1 MRKSFIKKY
10 WLGLTGLLVLLSLL
24 GIALQSTPAFAANSA
39 VSQDPLTAIRMLDRS
54 NGWALTDNKILKTT
68 DGGVH
73 WTNVTPA
80 QAPLTRGSKA
90 NFLSSS
96 YAWVVS
102 TNATNNVIVQRTTDG
117 GAHWQSTEIADSN
130 GAVLTD
136 MPHFLNVNEGWLSFS
151 TKYGMSSGILA
162 DIYHTTDGGQHW
174 NKMTDYSQIASGLS
188 ISGRSTG
195 ISLKDA
201 NNIWY
206 TEDPAS
212 SSARSGD
219 PFLDQAVVA
228 VSHDGGKTWQQQQL
242 PTIPGIY
249 QVKYVTTPPVFIGQ
263 KGIMPVYVQSQ
274 NVNGMSLY
282 VSDNGGATW
291 RATGFAQF
299 TPNQV
304 QVVDAQHAYADTAN
318 GRAFATR
325 DSGLSWQQIGSTGV
339 IGDLD
344 LIDNTNGVFITATSD
359 QYLLRT
365 SDGGQNW
372 QRVNYSIQ

>member
-1 MRKSFIKKY
+1 MRKCSIKKY
-10 WLGLTGLLVLLSLL
+10 WLSLTGLLVLLGLL
-24 GIALQSTPAFAANSA
+24 GIALQSTPAFAASSSL
-39 VSQDPLTAIRMLDRS
+39 SQDPLTSIRMLDRS
-54 NGWALTDNKILKTT
+54 NGWALTDSKILKTT

-73 WTNVTPA
+73 WKNVTPT
-80 QAPLTRGSKA
+80 QTSLTRGSKA
-90 NFLSSS
+90 DFLSSS

-102 TNATNNVIVQRTTDG
+102 TDATNNVIVQRTTDG
-117 GAHWQSTEIADSN
+117 GADWQSTQIADSN
-130 GAVLTD
+130 NAVLTD
-136 MPHFLNVNEGWLSFS
+136 MPHFLNINEGWLSFS

-174 NKMTDYSQIASGLS
+174 NKTTDYSQIASGLS
-188 ISGRSTG
+188 ISGQSTG

-206 TEDPAS
+206 TENPAS
-212 SSARSGD
+212 SSERSGD
-219 PFLDQAVVA
+219 PILDQAVAA

-263 KGIMPVYVQSQ
+263 KGIMPIYVQSQ
-274 NVNGMSLY
+274 HVNGMSLY
-282 VSDNGGATW
+282 ISDNGGATW
-291 RATGFAQF
+291 HTTGFAQF

-304 QVVDAQHAYADTAN
+304 QVVDAQHAYADTAD
-318 GRAFATR
+318 GRAFATG

-344 LIDNTNGVFITATSD
+344 LIDNTNGVFITATSN
-359 QYLLRT
+359 QHLLRT

-372 QRVNYSIQ
+372 QRINYSIQ

>member
-1 MRKSFIKKY
+1 
-10 WLGLTGLLVLLSLL
+10 
-24 GIALQSTPAFAANSA
+24 
-39 VSQDPLTAIRMLDRS
+39 MLDRS
-54 NGWALTDNKILKTT
+54 NGWALTDSKILKTT

-73 WTNVTPA
+73 WQNVTPA
-80 QAPLTRGSKA
+80 QTSLTRGSKA
-90 NFLSSS
+90 DFLSSR

-102 TNATNNVIVQRTTDG
+102 TDATNDVIVQRTTDG
-117 GAHWQSTEIADSN
+117 GATWQSVQIADSSN
-130 GAVLTD
+130 AVLTD

-174 NKMTDYSQIASGLS
+174 NKTTDYSQVANGLY

-219 PFLDQAVVA
+219 PVLDQAVAA
-228 VSHDGGKTWQQQQL
+228 VSHDGGRTWQQQQL
-242 PTIPGIY
+242 PTILGSY

-263 KGIMPVYVQSQ
+263 KGIMPVYVQNQS
-274 NVNGMSLY
+274 VTRMSLY
-282 VSDNGGATW
+282 ISDNGGATW
-291 RATGFAQF
+291 RTTSLAPFA
-299 TPNQV
+299 PNQV
-304 QVVDAQHAYADTAN
+304 QVVDAQHAYADTAD
-318 GRAFATR
+318 GRAFATS

-344 LIDNTNGVFITATSD
+344 LIDNTNGVFITATSN

-365 SDGGQNW
+365 SDGGRDW
-372 QRVNYSIQ
+372 QRVNYTIQ